1 MVKWKKP
8 KMKERDFQTEFAK
21 RNTLI
26 GAFELKF
33 CKGTSL
39 PFSAL
44 APHQE
49 QALLDFSS
57 SKGLYHKLTDSPFFK
72 DPSGKMRFTR
82 PKPFDCFNI
91 ARTSAYVVVMFWV
104 SRKRKMVYY
113 IHIDWWIEMR
123 EKANRKSVTEVMAV
137 EYAEV
142 IQDYKKK

>member
-1 MVKWKKP
+1 
-8 KMKERDFQTEFAK
+8 MKERDFQTEFAK

-72 DPSGKMRFTR
+72 DPNGKMRFTR
-82 PKPFDCFNI
+82 PKPFDCFKI
-91 ARTSAYVVVMFWV
+91 ANMAAYVVVLWWL
-104 SRKRKMVYY
+104 SRKKKNVYY
-113 IHIDWWIEMR
+113 IKIQDWIKAKR
-123 EKANRKSVTEVMAV
+123 ETNRKSLTEQMAKGV
-137 EYAEV
+137 ASRIE
-142 IQDYKKK
+142 DYLERKRN